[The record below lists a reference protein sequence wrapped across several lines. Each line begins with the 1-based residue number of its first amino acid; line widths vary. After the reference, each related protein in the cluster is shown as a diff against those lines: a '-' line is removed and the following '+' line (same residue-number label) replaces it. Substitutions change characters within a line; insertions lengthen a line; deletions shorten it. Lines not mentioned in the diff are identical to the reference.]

1 MKEQLITRD
10 WPRTANMSRWAR
22 LLGISDP
29 TIRRYVRNNTLEATR
44 KLNGQFT
51 ISKEAVMKCFALNK

>member
-1 MKEQLITRD
+1 MKTQTLNTAR

-22 LLGISDP
+22 LLGITDP
-29 TIRRYVRNNTLEATR
+29 TIRRYVRLGKLEATR

-51 ISKEAVMKCFALNK
+51 ISKEAVMKCFGIE

>member
-1 MKEQLITRD
+1 MNTQKLNTKH

-22 LLGISDP
+22 LLGIADP
-29 TIRRYVRNNTLEATR
+29 TIRRYVRNNKLEATR

-51 ISKEAVMKCFALNK
+51 ISKEAVMKCFGIE

>member
-1 MKEQLITRD
+1 MKGQILNTKR
-10 WPRTANMSRWAR
+10 WPRQANMSRWAR

-29 TIRRYVRNNTLEATR
+29 TIRRYVRNNKLEATR

-51 ISKEAVMKCFALNK
+51 ISKEAVIKCFGIE